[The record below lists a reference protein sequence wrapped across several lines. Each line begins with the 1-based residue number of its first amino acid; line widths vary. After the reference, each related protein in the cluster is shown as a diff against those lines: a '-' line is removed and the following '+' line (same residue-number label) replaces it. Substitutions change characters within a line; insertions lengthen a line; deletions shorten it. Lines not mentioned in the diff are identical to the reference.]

1 MKLCITCKHIL
12 PGLAGKTNENARC
25 GFERPTSLVTGL
37 LAAIE
42 VLPFAELD
50 RRTTGRCTPLANN
63 WEAAD
68 HVMTEEDELL
78 KGNVY
83 LPIGAEHE

>member
-1 MKLCITCKHIL
+1 MKLCIQCKHIL
-12 PGLAGKTNENARC
+12 PGIAGKTDENSRC

-50 RRTTGRCTPLANN
+50 RRTTGRCGLLAIN

-68 HVMTEEDELL
+68 HVMTEEEEKELME
-78 KGNVY
+78 GD
-83 LPIGAEHE
+83 IRHE

>member
-1 MKLCITCKHIL
+1 MKLCIQCKYIL
-12 PGLAGKTNENARC
+12 PGIAGKTDENSRC

-68 HVMTEEDELL
+68 HVMTPEEELL
-78 KGNVY
+78 KGNP
-83 LPIGAEHE
+83 L